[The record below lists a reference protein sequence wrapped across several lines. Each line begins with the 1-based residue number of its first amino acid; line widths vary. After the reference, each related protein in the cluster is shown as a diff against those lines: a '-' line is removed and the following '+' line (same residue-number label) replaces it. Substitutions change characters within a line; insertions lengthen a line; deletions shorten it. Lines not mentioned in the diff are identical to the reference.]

1 MELRGI
7 EPQDSGTSPHA
18 LSDHER
24 AQRIHFR
31 ALQPSR
37 AVHDPSPDAPARHAQ
52 HTGGHGECARSVHMD
67 PDLATVIAAWPTLA
81 ATVRAA
87 MLRLVA
93 TGEVA
98 P

>member
-1 MELRGI
+1 
-7 EPQDSGTSPHA
+7 
-18 LSDHER
+18 
-24 AQRIHFR
+24 
-31 ALQPSR
+31 
-37 AVHDPSPDAPARHAQ
+37 
-52 HTGGHGECARSVHMD
+52 MD